1 MPVSLGA
8 KPEHGFDQPL
18 GLLSDCHRRIE
29 HFLGMMIRV
38 FERSAGGKQ
47 PLKPDERQAL
57 EAALRYFE
65 VAAPRH
71 TQDEEQSLF
80 PRLRASRQPEAL
92 AAVERVQS
100 LEQDHR
106 RVDAMHEEVER
117 ICRQWLDNGTPPPA
131 KLQDLLHDLRD
142 TYSQHIQI
150 EDSELFPLAAR
161 LLNAGQ
167 IADIGKEM
175 AERRGLTVDGRKI

>member
-1 MPVSLGA
+1 MPVILGA
-8 KPEHGFDQPL
+8 KPEHGFDEPL

-38 FERSAGGKQ
+38 FERSAGGEK
-47 PLKPDERQAL
+47 PLAPDERQAL

-106 RVDAMHEEVER
+106 RVDAMHEQVER
-117 ICRQWLDNGTPPPA
+117 ICRQWLDHATRPA
-131 KLQDLLHDLRD
+131 PELHGLLQDLRD
-142 TYSQHIQI
+142 TYAQHIRV
-150 EDSELFPLAAR
+150 EDRELFPLAAR
-161 LLNAGQ
+161 LLNAEQ
-167 IADIGKEM
+167 IQQIGAEM